1 MHRSN
6 KIAVFLIISN
16 KAHLD
21 AGVSHIKESYL
32 FLKLPIKYGNL
43 MFEYEAEKQ
52 KQDIMAD
59 YEMFKPRICVVGVG
73 GGGNNT
79 VHRISSMDIKGASLF
94 AFNTDAKQ
102 LGMMKSNIK
111 TLMLGNALTH
121 GLGAGGYPE
130 IGEKAAELSRMDMDL
145 LLKDMNMT
153 FLCAGMGGGTGTGA
167 APIVGRVAKQSGAIV
182 VGIVTIPF
190 ALERVRLETA
200 RKGIDKLK
208 NNIDTLIII
217 DNQKLVKLY
226 PNLPI
231 EKTFALADEI
241 TAKAVRGITEAITQP
256 SLINTDF
263 ADVRTI
269 MTGGGMAMISVGSA
283 SGTNRVDE
291 VVANT
296 LKNKLLDVDYSD
308 ATGVLLHITG
318 GKSLTLGEANQIGT
332 KLTERASPN
341 ANVIW
346 GARLDPNYNDTVE
359 VIAIF
364 TGVKGSSVVGREEER
379 HNDIGLDL
387 I

>member
-1 MHRSN
+1 
-6 KIAVFLIISN
+6 
-16 KAHLD
+16 
-21 AGVSHIKESYL
+21 
-32 FLKLPIKYGNL
+32 
-43 MFEYEAEKQ
+43 MFEYDIEKQ
-52 KQDIMAD
+52 KQDLMAD

-79 VHRISSMDIKGASLF
+79 VHRISGMDIKGASLF

-102 LGMMKSNIK
+102 LNTMKTNIK
-111 TLMLGNALTH
+111 TLMLGNSLTH
-121 GLGAGGYPE
+121 GLGAGGYPDV
-130 IGEKAAELSRMDMDL
+130 GEKAAEMSRMDIEL
-145 LLKDMNMT
+145 LLRDMNMT

-167 APIVGRVAKQSGAIV
+167 APIVGRVAKDAGSIV

-190 ALERVRLETA
+190 SLERVRLDTA

-208 NNIDTLIII
+208 NNVDTLIVI
-217 DNQKLVKLY
+217 DNQKLVQLY

-256 SLINTDF
+256 SLINTDY

-269 MTGGGMAMISVGSA
+269 MTGGGMAVISVGSA
-283 SGTNRVDE
+283 SGAHRVEE
-291 VVANT
+291 VVQNT

-332 KLTERASPN
+332 KLTERSAPN

-346 GARLDPNYNDTVE
+346 GARLDPEYGDMIE

-364 TGVKGSSVVGREEER
+364 TGVKGSSVVGKDEPR
-379 HNDIGLDL
+379 HNDIGLD
-387 I
+387 II